1 MNHKEVIN
9 NIPQIINYS
18 NLSHTLKINQIIS
31 FNMGFKYGKGPINI
45 LLYDIFELISYHVKR
60 NSWKDTKKIID
71 RV

>member
-45 LLYDIFELISYHVKR
+45 LLYTI
-60 NSWKDTKKIID
+60 KIL
-71 RV
+71 